1 MMKKWKNTLSEVQ
14 QREEGGGDSG
24 NSTSTKTQQPD
35 PFTLKEECIK
45 TLFMLYIETQHK

>member
-14 QREEGGGDSG
+14 QREEREDSG

-35 PFTLKEECIK
+35 LFTLKEECIK
-45 TLFMLYIETQHK
+45 TLFMLYIETRHK